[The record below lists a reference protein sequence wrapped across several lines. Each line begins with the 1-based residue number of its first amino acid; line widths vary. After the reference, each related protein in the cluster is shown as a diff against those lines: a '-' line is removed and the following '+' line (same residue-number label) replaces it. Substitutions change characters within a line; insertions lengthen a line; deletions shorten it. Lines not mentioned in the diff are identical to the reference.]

1 MGDTSK
7 PGADKLPGNHGQF
20 GADVETENYETL
32 PDLGVADPEAPGP
45 GTPDPGAPDPGTPD
59 SGAPGPGARDA
70 ATPGDAA
77 EAPAQHQEQGGM
89 RS

>member
-7 PGADKLPGNHGQF
+7 PGIDKLPGNHGQF

-32 PDLGVADPEAPGP
+32 PDLDVGKPGSQGVEAPE
-45 GTPDPGAPDPGTPD
+45 DGAAVP
-59 SGAPGPGARDA
+59 APGGADDA
-70 ATPGDAA
+70 AKTPG
-77 EAPAQHQEQGGM
+77 QHQEQGGM

>member
-7 PGADKLPGNHGQF
+7 PGIDKLPGNHGQF

-32 PDLGVADPEAPGP
+32 PDLDVTGPAVSGP
-45 GTPDPGAPDPGTPD
+45 GSQEAGEPGGGSAESVP
-59 SGAPGPGARDA
+59 SGADDTAK
-70 ATPGDAA
+70 TPG
-77 EAPAQHQEQGGM
+77 QHQEQGGM

>member
-7 PGADKLPGNHGQF
+7 PGIDKLPGNHGQF

-32 PDLGVADPEAPGP
+32 PDLDA
-45 GTPDPGAPDPGTPD
+45 TDPGTSQPGSQDVEAPVDQATVPAPD
-59 SGAPGPGARDA
+59 EADDGAK
-70 ATPGDAA
+70 TPG
-77 EAPAQHQEQGGM
+77 QHQEQGGM